1 MNQRRPRGRNNNNNR
16 GRHQNPRNQTFDS
29 NGPGGRVRGSAS
41 QVLDRYLAQA
51 RDAQAAGDSILAEN
65 LFQHAEH
72 YYRVLSAANAAIEHQ
87 QRDRHAS
94 FEDRHA
100 SFEDRHAS
108 FEDRRVQRDDGSESD
123 HDGRS
128 EDRFD
133 RADREEQSERVNERE
148 EYPTGRHE
156 EIDDIAPRRS
166 RRISNRRDSSDV
178 EPNEYEGR
186 QRFNENSA
194 PPRRGRVER
203 SDEFREEPALDLE
216 AETESS
222 NEIDVAFLKTEPKPR
237 RRRRTSS
244 DTESVEASD

>member
-72 YYRVLSAANAAIEHQ
+72 YYRVLSAANAATEQQ
-87 QRDRHAS
+87 QRDRHS
-94 FEDRHA
+94 

-108 FEDRRVQRDDGSESD
+108 FEDRRGHRDDGFESD
-123 HDGRS
+123 NDGRP

-133 RADREEQSERVNERE
+133 RADRQEQSERIDERE
-148 EYPTGRHE
+148 EYAAERHD
-156 EIDDIAPRRS
+156 EIDDMPPRRS
-166 RRISNRRDSSDV
+166 RRISNRRDPSDV
-178 EPNEYEGR
+178 EANEYEGR

-194 PPRRGRVER
+194 PPRRGRVAR
-203 SDEFREEPALDLE
+203 SDEFRDEPALDLE
-216 AETESS
+216 AETEGS
-222 NEIDVAFLKTEPKPR
+222 NEIDAAFLKTEPKPR

-244 DTESVEASD
+244 DTESVEVSD